1 MNFNLSRNVETLV
14 FTPMPISQVT
24 ILKCKISINMFGT
37 ICLNKYLLIDGHN
50 IIYSNLW
57 QVTKLYYDLKLV
69 GELPLII
76 MTIENINM
84 LDEN

>member
-1 MNFNLSRNVETLV
+1 M
-14 FTPMPISQVT
+14 
-24 ILKCKISINMFGT
+24 
-37 ICLNKYLLIDGHN
+37 NKYLLIDGQN

-84 LDEN
+84 LDENYMTLMNKLYLNIYVKR

>member
-1 MNFNLSRNVETLV
+1 M
-14 FTPMPISQVT
+14 
-24 ILKCKISINMFGT
+24 
-37 ICLNKYLLIDGHN
+37 NKYLLIDGQN